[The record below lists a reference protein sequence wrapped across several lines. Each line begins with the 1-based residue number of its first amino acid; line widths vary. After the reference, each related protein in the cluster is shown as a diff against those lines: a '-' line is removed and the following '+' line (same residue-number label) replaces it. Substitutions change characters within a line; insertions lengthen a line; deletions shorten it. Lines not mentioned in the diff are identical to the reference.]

1 LEVHKEDSSIAAR
14 KALCAQK
21 AARLRRQAVTG
32 ETDEQALAAD
42 VKAGDERVK
51 AAVELRRAEAR
62 GFLRQAHGIE
72 TRPPQLVADLTL
84 GAREA
89 VPRQGTSRESRPQ
102 GRRTR
107 STASA
112 SRDGPLPQPEDPDLT
127 PLQRGFL
134 LLLDALVTTS
144 SDGLETFLAFLEL
157 AATRVAAEIARL
169 EKWGEQ

>member
-1 LEVHKEDSSIAAR
+1 VVYRNDDKNPRKVLAAQLTARR
-14 KALCAQK
+14 K
-21 AARLRRQAVTG
+21 RQAVTG
-32 ETDEQALAAD
+32 ESDEQALAAD

-51 AAVELRRAEAR
+51 AAVELRRAEVR

-72 TRPPQLVADLTL
+72 TRPPQIVVDLTL
-84 GAREA
+84 RAREA
-89 VPRQGTSRESRPQ
+89 VPRQGTTRESRPQ

-107 STASA
+107 STAA
-112 SRDGPLPQPEDPDLT
+112 VGRDGPLPQAEDDPDLT

-169 EKWGEQ
+169 ERWDGQ